1 MKTVG
6 KPYRSSRG
14 KIVAI
19 AIIAIA
25 VAVAIYVERR
35 ISIRPSTDDATID
48 ADVVHVAAA
57 VGGRIIEL
65 PVTENAEVSN
75 GDLLFRIDP
84 EPYRLAVEQ
93 AEADLGVA
101 IGALDTR
108 RRAIGTEKSNAT
120 IAAEQIKRA
129 QTNPE
134 LATRTAE
141 RLRPLAGK
149 AYVPTQQFDQAQTAQ
164 RDAAT
169 SLQQAR
175 EQEVAA
181 LRAVRHRGSGGG
193 RRTGTPSGARDR
205 TAGARRHDRP
215 GVARWTRSR
224 LDRFI
229 GRDDCSISGVVHFGQ
244 HGAVVRRRQLS
255 GNDLHAMAVG
265 DCATVFSMI
274 DRRYPIK
281 GVVEGIGWGVL
292 DEERINLP
300 RAVPYVQRSLNWVRV
315 AQRFPVRVRL
325 PAASGSGRRAPWR
338 ARQPGPLPRSRPR
351 RSSDPRRNPERS
363 RRNPSAADPSP
374 FPRWA

>member
-1 MKTVG
+1 MSMKSAG
-6 KPYRSSRG
+6 NPRPPSRG
-14 KIVAI
+14 KII
-19 AIIAIA
+19 SLAIIAFG
-25 VAVAIYVERR
+25 VAMGLYVENK

-65 PVTENAEVSN
+65 PVTENAEVSK

-101 IGALDTR
+101 VGALDTR
-108 RRAIGTEKSNAT
+108 RRAIATEKSNAT

-129 QTNPE
+129 QTNLE

-175 EQEVAA
+175 EQEAAA
-181 LRAVRHRGSGGG
+181 LRAI
-193 RRTGTPSGARDR
+193 GTEEAAVAAVQARQ
-205 TAGARRHDRP
+205 AALAIARR
-215 GVARWTRSR
+215 A
-224 LDRFI
+224 LD
-229 GRDDCSISGVVHFGQ
+229 DT
-244 HGAVVRRRQLS
+244 VVRAWHDGRVVGLTVLS
-255 GNDLHAMAVG
+255 GEMVVPSQALFTLISTEEWFAVGNFRETDLHAIAVG
-265 DCATVFSMI
+265 DCATIFSMI
-274 DRRYPIK
+274 DRSRPIK
-281 GVVEGIGWGVL
+281 GVVIGIGWGVL

-300 RAVPYVQRSLNWVRV
+300 RSVPYVERSMNWVRV

-325 PAASGSGRRAPWR
+325 ENPPKHLMRLGASAVVEVKHGDACS
-338 ARQPGPLPRSRPR
+338 
-351 RSSDPRRNPERS
+351 
-363 RRNPSAADPSP
+363 
-374 FPRWA
+374 